1 MSNTEQAQWY
11 ILHTYSGY
19 ENIVKANLEQMI
31 ENNGLQDQILDVK
44 IPTEQTIED
53 RNGKKKVVETKIM
66 PCYVFVK
73 LIYSSELWYMLTY
86 NTRGVTG
93 FVGPQ
98 GRAWPLEEEEV
109 KRLRL
114 EETVVDLDVKIGD
127 NVRVVNGPFE
137 GLIGAVKSID
147 PMHQKVGLV
156 LNMFGRDTAVDMD
169 FTQIE
174 ILR

>member
-1 MSNTEQAQWY
+1 MSNTEQAKWY

-31 ENNGLQDQILDVK
+31 ENNGLQNQILDIK
-44 IPTEQTIED
+44 IPTEQTIEE
-53 RNGKKKVVETKIM
+53 RSGKRKAVETKIM

-73 LIYSSELWYMLTY
+73 LVYTSELWYMLTY

-114 EETVVDLDVKIGD
+114 EETPVNLDVRVGD
-127 NVRVVNGPFE
+127 NIRVINGPFE
-137 GLIGAVKSID
+137 GLIGVIKGID
-147 PMHQKVGLV
+147 GPHNKVSLV
-156 LNMFGRDTAVDMD
+156 LNMLGRDTPVDMGLD
-169 FTQIE
+169 QVE